1 MSDAVMR
8 LENVGRTFPSD
19 VGDVVATTDVNL
31 HVYPG
36 ELLVI
41 RGKSGAGK
49 TTLLTLMAGLDRA
62 TEGKVFLGG
71 EELGELREDALV
83 AVRRRDIGFIVQD
96 FGLIPVLS
104 AAENVE
110 VPLRLL
116 ATPAAEREERVA
128 AALAEVGLTPHAA
141 QRPGELSG
149 GQQQRVAIARA
160 LVAPRRLLL
169 ADEPTGQLDSET
181 AANVM
186 GLFVDLAHSHGL
198 AVVVTTHDP
207 LLIERADRVVEM
219 HDGHLTAVERTRR
232 GRHSAPVA

>member
-8 LENVGRTFPSD
+8 LQNVGRTFPSD
-19 VGDVVATTDVNL
+19 VGDVVAVTGANL
-31 HVYPG
+31 EVYPG

-41 RGKSGAGK
+41 RGRSGAGK
-49 TTLLTLMAGLDRA
+49 STLLTLMAGLDRA
-62 TEGKVFLGG
+62 TEGTVHLGDT
-71 EELGELREDALV
+71 ELGTLREDQLV
-83 AVRRRDIGFIVQD
+83 EVRRRDIGFIVQD

-116 ATPAAEREERVA
+116 ATPAAERDERVA

-141 QRPGELSG
+141 QRPAELSG

-181 AANVM
+181 AATVM
-186 GLFVDLAHSHGL
+186 GLFVELAHTRGL

-207 LLIERADRVVEM
+207 LMIERADRVVEM
-219 HDGHLTAVERTRR
+219 HDGHIQPVERSRR